1 MITATRALLICALFL
16 CELED
21 TVLCQRGNCA
31 GNQCFALFQ
40 KHTDFE
46 DAQKS
51 CKDSEGQLLVFGSS
65 EADKMLTLLLS
76 GVSGTF
82 WLGSKTRT
90 GEVAGHLPNC
100 PSISVTGSSVTQLSK
115 RCRDKLDGFLCQ
127 YTFAEPCSRFQA
139 GGDAQVTFISHLGFE
154 VKDVEEFPP
163 GTVAVVQKV
172 GGEYPDSK
180 HVCVERK
187 WMRAPWKCEVMRG
200 GCEHTCS
207 SATDTCLCPAKQ
219 TLHPNN
225 ITCTKEP
232 CADCEH
238 ECQLEGDSYV
248 CKCIRGYRQTGDRKS
263 CVDINECEEQAPCTG
278 EGEECV
284 NTQGGFKCTCKDG
297 FEEEDEKCVD
307 IRICKHCEHMKC
319 EKSGGVYK
327 CACWNGFRVSS
338 QDPTKCELY
347 CTERDC
353 LANCIRNP
361 ESDDRY
367 QCYCPKGYVEDVRN
381 NTTFCTDINE
391 CEIEKQCDHTCENLF
406 GGYRCLCDEGFTL
419 QKGYMCVPD
428 EEVGEE
434 SGSSPPYPTQAPVY
448 PAAMPPYIKTGSV
461 LGITVFMMLC
471 AALLYFLVRHIS
483 RRCGKFELPSLKH
496 PDIDIF
502 YLQQVTTDTYKR
514 LSFDRQF

>member
-100 PSISVTGSSVTQLSK
+100 PSISVTGSS
-115 RCRDKLDGFLCQ
+115 

-139 GGDAQVTFISHLGFE
+139 
-154 VKDVEEFPP
+154 

-263 CVDINECEEQAPCTG
+263 CVDINECE
-278 EGEECV
+278 
-284 NTQGGFKCTCKDG
+284 D
-297 FEEEDEKCVD
+297 
-307 IRICKHCEHMKC
+307 
-319 EKSGGVYK
+319 
-327 CACWNGFRVSS
+327 
-338 QDPTKCELY
+338 
-347 CTERDC
+347 
-353 LANCIRNP
+353 
-361 ESDDRY
+361 DDRY

-483 RRCGKFELPSLKH
+483 RRCGKFDYIGKH
-496 PDIDIF
+496 LTKW
-502 YLQQVTTDTYKR
+502 Y
-514 LSFDRQF
+514 